1 VRHNAKSASL
11 ANESGLP
18 DAGCQGEKFI
28 MIVFA
33 RKSILSGLL
42 IMLLFAP
49 VSAETAKPTQDEV
62 AALTLKAAG
71 IIESQGTEAARELFN
86 KDGEFKYGEIY
97 VNLID
102 FAGTWLIYPPRPAGV
117 GQSVINVKDADGK
130 FLVQDIIK
138 LAKDK
143 GEGWVEYRW
152 LNPVSN
158 KIEPKVSF
166 VKRIPGKELVT
177 YVGIYK

>member
-1 VRHNAKSASL
+1 VKPAHL
-11 ANESGLP
+11 PDGSGLP
-18 DAGCQGEKFI
+18 DADPWGEKFI
-28 MIVFA
+28 MTVFA
-33 RKSILSGLL
+33 RMFSLTGML
-42 IMLLFAP
+42 IVLLFGP
-49 VSAETAKPTQDEV
+49 VSAQTAKPTQDEV
-62 AALTLKAAG
+62 AALTRKAAD
-71 IIESQGTEAARELFN
+71 IIESQGIEAARDLFN

-138 LAKDK
+138 LAKEN
-143 GEGWVEYRW
+143 GEGWIEYRW

-166 VKRIPGKELVT
+166 VKRIPGKDLAT